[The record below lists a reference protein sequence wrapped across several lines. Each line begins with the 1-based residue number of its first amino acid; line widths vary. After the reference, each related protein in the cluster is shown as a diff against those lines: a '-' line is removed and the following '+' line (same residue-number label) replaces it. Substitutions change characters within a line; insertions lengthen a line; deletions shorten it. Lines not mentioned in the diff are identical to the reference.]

1 MASSPSHKFGQIIGD
16 LLEDSMVFILQEFA
30 DEHHLYLD
38 KKGIRHARSGTKV
51 TWVDSYDNKHDRRRQ
66 TKQQSCTRNDWF

>member
-16 LLEDSMVFILQEFA
+16 LLEDSMVPVLQGFA

-38 KKGIRHARSGTKV
+38 KKGEKTCKKWH
-51 TWVDSYDNKHDRRRQ
+51 
-66 TKQQSCTRNDWF
+66 